1 MQKDKLLLYQN
12 YGIKSRFS
20 GSGLIEYPSPIFR
33 KQLHIKMYDNIFLIV
48 LLKNTYQLSTL
59 SAVLLEDPIILQSRN
74 SLCYFA
80 VKSRLYESASKLLLG
95 QKNFRSFG

>member
-33 KQLHIKMYDNIFLIV
+33 KQLQIKMYGSIFLLAV
-48 LLKNTYQLSTL
+48 LKNTNQQSTM
-59 SAVLLEDPIILQSRN
+59 SAVLLEDPILIHSRN
-74 SLCYFA
+74 SLYSFA
-80 VKSRLYESASKLLLG
+80 AKSRLYERASKLSLG
-95 QKNFRSFG
+95 QKNFQFF